1 MLNDTF
7 ANRLKMA
14 LDMNNM
20 KPIDLARKT
29 KINKSLI
36 SSYMSGVCKAKQDK
50 LDLMA
55 TVLDVNEA
63 WLMGYD
69 VPSTRIVTEK
79 NKSEILRE
87 KIESLNDYQKDAI
100 IQIIDNMN

>member
-14 LDMNNM
+14 LEMNNM

-50 LDLMA
+50 LDLIA
-55 TVLDVNEA
+55 TALDVSEA

-69 VPSTRIVTEK
+69 VPSTRIITK
-79 NKSEILRE
+79 KSKSDILRE

>member
-36 SSYMSGVCKAKQDK
+36 SSYMGGVCKAKQDK